1 MKYDVH
7 AYVAVRA
14 AARGIDADSQVDA
27 IAKFVDDV
35 EPGLAER
42 FDRGDDQSYA
52 EEISGYLVDEE
63 GDDNYGRSRSYWAD
77 GVTPEVPGNTAAA
90 ASLSKPDKEPR
101 YVHDFAMT
109 FRVRSDTPEW
119 EDLLPAEI
127 LSAVLARANE
137 LDEDTVSAVA
147 EHLETVDLE
156 D

>member
-7 AYVAVRA
+7 AYVEVRA

-77 GVTPEVPGNTAAA
+77 GVTPDAPGNAATA
-90 ASLSKPDKEPR
+90 ASLGR
-101 YVHDFAMT
+101 HVHDFTMT

-119 EDLLPAEI
+119 ENLLPAEI
-127 LSAVLARANE
+127 LAAVLARANE
-137 LDEDTVSAVA
+137 LDEGVVFDAV